1 MHLLVEFTDHKSKR
15 LILRSQLEFFLWL
28 GFILFGPNDRNAKE
42 NLSDFLNFSAGQ
54 KVKADSHGSVWSA
67 GADR

>member
-1 MHLLVEFTDHKSKR
+1 
-15 LILRSQLEFFLWL
+15 
-28 GFILFGPNDRNAKE
+28 
-42 NLSDFLNFSAGQ
+42 LNFSAGQ